1 MQGVNMRGLG
11 TIVHFLAVVA
21 GSGIGLLIRSGLK
34 QRFNEI
40 LIQAC
45 GIATMFIGISGAL
58 TGLLK
63 ISDKGVLE
71 SANTMLLV
79 ASLVIGGLI
88 GEFLNLEMR
97 MEKLGTKLRGIFKSN
112 NDTKF
117 VEGFVTATL
126 VICIGAMA
134 IVGSIQ
140 DGLTGDSTMLFTK
153 AMLDF
158 IIVMVFASSLGIGVM
173 FSAIPLLVYQG
184 TITLCAVLISGKM
197 NDTLISYI
205 SCIGSVL
212 IFCVGLNLIF
222 DKKIRVSNLLPAVII
237 PVIYTIFV

>member
-1 MQGVNMRGLG
+1 MRGLG
-11 TIVHFLAVVA
+11 TLVNFLAVIA
-21 GSGIGLLIRSGLK
+21 GSGIGLIIRSGLK

-45 GIATMFIGISGAL
+45 GIATMFIGLSGAM

-63 ISDKGVLE
+63 ASDKGVIE
-71 SANTMLLV
+71 SSNTMLLV
-79 ASLVIGGLI
+79 AALVIGGLI
-88 GEFLNLEMR
+88 GEFLNLEVR
-97 MEKLGTKLRGIFKSN
+97 MERLGERLKGIFKSN

-117 VEGFVTATL
+117 VEGFVTSTL

-140 DGLTGDSTMLFTK
+140 DGLTGDYTMLFAK

-184 TITLCAVLISGKM
+184 TITFCAVLISGYM
-197 NDTLISYI
+197 NDTLISYM

-222 DKKIRVSNLLPAVII
+222 DKKIRVGNLLPAVLI
-237 PVIYTIFV
+237 PIIYTLFI

>member
-1 MQGVNMRGLG
+1 MRGLG
-11 TIVHFLAVVA
+11 TLVNFLAVIA
-21 GSGIGLLIRSGLK
+21 GSGIGLIIRSGLK
-34 QRFNEI
+34 QRFHEI

-45 GIATMFIGISGAL
+45 GIATLFIGLSGAM
-58 TGLLK
+58 TGLIK
-63 ISDKGVLE
+63 ISDKGAFETL
-71 SANTMLLV
+71 NTMLLV

-88 GEFLNLEMR
+88 GEFLNLEVR
-97 MEKLGTKLRGIFKSN
+97 MEKLGNNLKGLFKSN
-112 NDTKF
+112 HDTKF
-117 VEGFVTATL
+117 VEGFVTSTL

-140 DGLTGDSTMLFTK
+140 DGLTGDSTMLFAK
-153 AMLDF
+153 ALLDF

-173 FSAIPLLVYQG
+173 FSAIPLLIYQG
-184 TITLCAVLISGKM
+184 TITFCAVLISGYM

-222 DKKIRVSNLLPAVII
+222 DKKIRVGNLLPAVII
-237 PVIYTIFV
+237 PVIYMFFRL